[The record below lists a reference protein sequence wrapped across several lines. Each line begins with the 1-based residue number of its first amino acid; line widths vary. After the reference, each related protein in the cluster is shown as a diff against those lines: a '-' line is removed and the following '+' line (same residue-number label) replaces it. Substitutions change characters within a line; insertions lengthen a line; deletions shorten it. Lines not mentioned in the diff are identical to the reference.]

1 MRFSFIHAADLHVD
15 SPLAALGAKDAG
27 VAARF
32 ARAGRAAVERLV
44 ARTLEEQAAFLIIAG
59 DLFDG
64 DWRDV
69 STGHFFARA
78 LGPLQRAG
86 VRVFITRGNHD
97 AESKMSRDLP
107 YGDNV
112 SFFSARKAETIAL
125 ESLGV
130 ALHGRSYPAREPP
143 ADFVR
148 SYPQARPGLLN
159 IGVLHTALQGAR
171 DHAPYAPTSVEDLRR
186 FGYDYWALGHVHA
199 QAIVARD
206 PWIVYPGN
214 LQGRNVRETGA
225 KGAMRVTVEN
235 GRIVEVAPFACD
247 AARWASETLD
257 VSGFADEAAVL
268 AAVEARLA
276 TAARAAEGLPLAL
289 RLRLTG
295 AHALHAHFV
304 VERERLEDDIRTLAF
319 RYAEDFWVERVQIA
333 TQAPAQAVAPDD
345 SLDVAALIA
354 HAAAEPEF
362 AVELERLAR
371 EIADKMPPELG
382 RAFLEE
388 MEAGLAP
395 EARDR
400 LIGALRAG
408 GAT

>member
-1 MRFSFIHAADLHVD
+1 MRFTFIHAADLHID
-15 SPLAALGAKDAG
+15 SPLAALGAKDAA

-32 ARAGRAAVERLV
+32 ARAGRAAVEKLV
-44 ARTLEEQAAFLIIAG
+44 ARTLEEKAAFLIISG

-86 VRVFITRGNHD
+86 VPVFITRGNHD
-97 AESKMSRDLP
+97 AESKIIRDLP
-107 YGDNV
+107 YGGNV
-112 SFFSARKAETIAL
+112 RFFPARKAETLTL
-125 ESLGV
+125 EALGV

-148 SYPQARPGLLN
+148 SYPPARPGLLN
-159 IGVLHTALQGAR
+159 IGVLHTALQGTR

-199 QAIVARD
+199 QAVVARD
-206 PWIVYPGN
+206 PWVVYPGN

-235 GRIVEVAPFACD
+235 GRIVDVAPFACD

-257 VSGFADEAAVL
+257 VSELADEAAIL
-268 AAVEARLA
+268 AAVEARLEA
-276 TAARAAEGLPLAL
+276 AARAAEGLPLSL
-289 RLRLTG
+289 RLHLVG
-295 AHALHAHFV
+295 AHAEYARFV
-304 VERERLEDDIRTLAF
+304 AERERLEDDIRARAF
-319 RYAEDFWVERVQIA
+319 RYAEDFWIERLKVA
-333 TQAPAQAVAPDD
+333 TQAPPQALAPDD
-345 SLDVAALIA
+345 ALDIAALIA
-354 HAAAEPEF
+354 EAAAEPDF
-362 AVELERLAR
+362 AVELERLTR
-371 EIADKMPPELG
+371 DVADRMPVELG
-382 RAFLEE
+382 RALTDE
-388 MEAGLAP
+388 MRETLAS
-395 EARDR
+395 ETRDR

-408 GAT
+408 SVS